1 MISVLKQAP
10 ALPGLQAGA
19 QAIARDVIC
28 ARPGFCNHGE
38 RSTSYGFHQ
47 AMRPALPRMLISG
60 VTRIL
65 LTGTVAGPQHRFEYC
80 LDQWWTRHHHLGC
93 KLEGR

>member
-1 MISVLKQAP
+1 MVSVLKQAP
-10 ALPGLQAGA
+10 ALLGLQAGA

-28 ARPGFCNHGE
+28 AGFSFCNHGE
-38 RSTSYGFHQ
+38 RSTSYRLHQ

-65 LTGTVAGPQHRFEYC
+65 LTGTVAGPQHRSEYC
-80 LDQWWTRHHHLGC
+80 LDQWWTRDYHLGC